1 MCFKLLSHFGRGDEE
16 TFKYP
21 YSQLLVLYRLLKIQY
36 STFFPFFVV
45 DVSHTRNIRNRH
57 LPQSAPVIYVKKT
70 TMPKSAGE
78 RLYGL
83 APSMADNRTQGSDAG
98 CLGAPMGPR
107 SAGAAA
113 ALRLSSS
120 GCLHLSPSLR
130 RLPPPQA
137 I

>member
-1 MCFKLLSHFGRGDEE
+1 MGRGDKE

-21 YSQLLVLYRLLKIQY
+21 YSQLLVLYRLLEIKY
-36 STFFPFFVV
+36 STFSFLLFVV
-45 DVSHTRNIRNRH
+45 DVSHTRNIRNHH
-57 LPQSAPVIYVKKT
+57 LPRSAPVIYVKKT

-78 RLYGL
+78 RLYGWT
-83 APSMADNRTQGSDAG
+83 PGMADNRTQGSDAG